1 MIRVQDALSVY
12 TRAVTETYS
21 DFLPAP
27 SFFTSMTV
35 SKTSTAKEIS
45 IEVQREEEYIAVD
58 VLRGAEGNLN
68 DFSISSASLFVP
80 PYYDETFDLTTLQSY
95 DRIFA
100 NNATQVCESIIAA
113 LVNESQEK
121 TQRLIAK
128 VKRAVELQWAQV
140 FETGIVQL
148 KSGDNI
154 DYKRKA
160 ESMVNVGLSDVDF
173 YWGGATA
180 NIFGNLRSMGSFLR
194 DTGKAGGN
202 RFVLVLGANAFDVLM
217 QDDEVQKQLDG
228 RRSDIGM
235 INQPQMRET
244 IGGSFH
250 GTLSAGA
257 YVFELFTY
265 PQSFKDPADG
275 LTKPYWP
282 TNKVVAMAQNAKFIT
297 SFAGVP
303 AIMRDENMRPQFVTL
318 TESEYHMYS
327 FIDENK
333 KSHKFAVN
341 SAPLA
346 VPVAID
352 QMVTYQVLASA

>member
-1 MIRVQDALSVY
+1 MIKVQDALSVF
-12 TRAVTETYS
+12 TRAVTVTYS

-27 SFFTSMTV
+27 SFFTSMTI

-58 VLRGAEGNLN
+58 ILRGAEGNLN

-80 PYYDETFDLTTLQSY
+80 PYYDETFDLTTLQAY

-100 NNATQVCESIIAA
+100 TKEVGEDVIAA
-113 LVNESQEK
+113 LVDQSQEK

-128 VKRAVELQWAQV
+128 VKRAIELQWAQV

-154 DYKRKA
+154 DFKRKA
-160 ESMVNVGLSDVDF
+160 ASMVNVGLADADF

-180 NIFGNLRSMGSFLR
+180 DIFKNLRSMGSFLR
-194 DTGKAGGN
+194 DVGKAGGN

-235 INQPQMRET
+235 IHQPQMRET

-282 TNKVVAMAQNAKFIT
+282 TNKVVAMAQNANFIT

-318 TESEYHMYS
+318 QESEFHMYS
-327 FIDENK
+327 FIDEDK

-352 QMVTYQVLASA
+352 QMVTYQVLASV